1 MKTSFISNLAVQNA
15 MRLSVQ
21 RGQSEVVK
29 LQQEVT
35 TGVHA
40 DPGAALGSSAARL
53 VSLKDELQRLTN
65 IKDTNALVTQRL
77 STSQLAIESMRKA
90 GEEMNTTL
98 VGSMGVDDA
107 SRLANTKTALDSTF
121 NAFFVAANS
130 QSNGEYLLSGLNS
143 DARPLTPYAENA
155 AAKQTFADA
164 FASFKQENNS
174 NPANATIATY
184 RDLSAEQMK
193 DFIDRKIVPLYV
205 GDTSAGENAVPA
217 QWMTDWSKA
226 SDKNVQSRI
235 SGSEVVSTTT
245 NANEAGVRK
254 MVLASVIASQLLTE
268 DLSSQARSVVNETA
282 QNYTQ
287 QAISGMISM
296 GSDLGTSEGRVN
308 KANTLLDS
316 QAKLLTTHVG
326 DLEGVDPYEASTR
339 MKSLMTQIETSYT
352 LTSRMQQLSLINF
365 L

>member
-21 RGQSEVVK
+21 RGQQEVVK
-29 LQQEVT
+29 LQQEAT

-40 DPGAALGSSAARL
+40 DPGASLGSSAARL
-53 VSLKDELQRLTN
+53 VSLKDELQRLAN

-77 STSQLAIESMRKA
+77 STSQLAVESMRKA

-98 VGSMGVDDA
+98 VGAMGVEDA
-107 SRLANTKTALDSTF
+107 SRLGNTKTAVISTF

-130 QSNGEYLLSGLNS
+130 QSNGEYLLSGVNS
-143 DARPLTPYAENA
+143 DARPLLPYAENE
-155 AAKQTFADA
+155 AAKKTFYDA
-164 FASFKQENNS
+164 FESFKLENNGD
-174 NPANATIATY
+174 PANTPIATLK
-184 RDLSAEQMK
+184 DLSAAQMR

-205 GDTSAGENAVPA
+205 GDTSAGDKAVPD

-226 SDKNVQSRI
+226 SDSNVQSRI
-235 SGSEVVSTTT
+235 SGSEVVASNT

-254 MVLASVIASQLLTE
+254 MVLASVLATELIAADLTSE
-268 DLSSQARSVVNETA
+268 ARLVANQKA

-296 GSDLGTSEGRVN
+296 GSDLGTSEGRVS

-316 QAKLLTTHVG
+316 QTKLLITHVS
-326 DLEGVDPYEASTR
+326 DLEGVDPYEATTR
-339 MKSLMTQIETSYT
+339 MKALMTQIETSYT